1 MQKSAV
7 GQTKKVITWGK
18 RYVRNRQGFIQ
29 VKDFLHWIQRSVYT
43 GNTVY
48 LTFHYIVKKKP
59 VVIFW
64 YQSSN
69 PSNFLTC

>member
-1 MQKSAV
+1 VQKSAV

-43 GNTVY
+43 GNIVY
-48 LTFHYIVKKKP
+48 LTFHYILKKKP
-59 VVIFW
+59 VVIF
-64 YQSSN
+64 
-69 PSNFLTC
+69 